1 MEIELLAKKELVKLI
16 RKDKNIDKDALLCY
30 AFYLLINGKTEIDY
44 YYAYSIVV
52 HFAAYHNEI
61 DALYEFAILFGY
73 SPLINIIREKRYETN
88 SNMKELVGE
97 VFINDNI
104 HNGKILTSGQ
114 KIIYRLI
121 NFSSDYSLVAPTS
134 YGKTDLMIE
143 SAFRADGDVIIIVP
157 LVALLNQV
165 KADIIQFGKEHNINV
180 KVITHHEIR
189 KSSNIKNIYVLTQE
203 RCYQLIKNKE
213 LTSVSDVY
221 IDEAHKLLLRS
232 RRAYKLSEIIVLLKD
247 MYKVRVN
254 YYSPVLNSAS
264 SVCIKGLYKE
274 KIYSVENIRDM
285 KHYDYF
291 LLVDNK
297 KYIYFPNTER
307 LSKDF
312 ICDDGYIDKFDYL
325 LNNSKEKN
333 LVFMNSPK
341 DIEDVALR
349 LADIIGETTKVG
361 VDDIKEFVGEEYRLF
376 DVIKSGIVY
385 VHAQMP
391 ELIRMYLIKLYRQSK
406 DIKYFITNSSILE
419 GVNTPSDILFIFDY
433 KIGRYVMKPIDFVN
447 LRGRVNRIGDL
458 VKEKNMSRILSE
470 IHFMCS
476 SASTARKVR
485 KEIIDPCYRKEKE
498 DVITNEYIQTF
509 AGEKE
514 SEFIESLSRV
524 KLIDDKLN
532 IEEVYEVDEIKEI
545 ESEFVKI
552 CVANDIRLS
561 EEQKSNIE
569 MRLNKYQNAEISDI
583 FQLLKCIADVFMLK
597 NDAEVSLSRLSVEK
611 VQKFYAT
618 LLNWLI
624 EGKTIK
630 EKAQN
635 IRNYY
640 MNQERELI
648 YVGSGRGEVC
658 AETVDGKI
666 EIRESGWS
674 TQRRDKKGNF
684 VQLKKAW
691 VINSKNS
698 KDLYNIA
705 IVKIKIEEDFISYD
719 ICPFIES
726 LYQADRG
733 IISTRLYN
741 LIKYKTDDER
751 EIELIKEG
759 VSIYLARKLVEEK
772 YSKYVQLGEDGI
784 KIDKNIYETFEEND
798 IIKSELA
805 YFTY

>member
-1 MEIELLAKKELVKLI
+1 MEIESSAKKELVKLI
-16 RKDKNIDKDALLCY
+16 KNDEGVDKDALLCY
-30 AFYLLINGKTEIDY
+30 AFYLLINGKTELDY
-44 YYAYSIVV
+44 YFAYSIVV
-52 HFAAYHNEI
+52 HFAVQYNER
-61 DALYEFAILFGY
+61 DALYEFALLFGY
-73 SPLINIIREKRYETN
+73 SPLLDIIKKNGYENNINI
-88 SNMKELVGE
+88 KELVGE
-97 VFINDNI
+97 VFVNDNI

-121 NFSSDYSLVAPTS
+121 NFNNDYSLVAPTS

-143 SAFRADGDVIIIVP
+143 SAFRAEGDVIIIVP

-165 KADIIQFGKEHNINV
+165 KLDIIQFGREHNVNV

-189 KSSNIKNIYVLTQE
+189 RSSNIKNIYVLTQE

-213 LTSVSDVY
+213 LNQVSDVY
-221 IDEAHKLLLRS
+221 IDEAHKLLLRN

-254 YYSPVLNSAS
+254 YYSPVLNSAN
-264 SVCIKGLYKE
+264 SVCIKGMYKE

-291 LLVDNK
+291 LLIDNK
-297 KYIYFPNTER
+297 KYLYMPNTER

-325 LNNSKEKN
+325 LKNSKGKN
-333 LVFMNSPK
+333 LVFLNSPK

-349 LADIIGETTKVG
+349 LADIIGENTDVG
-361 VDDIKEFVGEEYRLF
+361 VDEIKEFVGEEYRLF
-376 DVIKSGIVY
+376 DVIKSGIIY

-391 ELIRMYLIKLYRQSK
+391 ELIRMYLIKLYRQSE

-433 KIGRYVMKPIDFVN
+433 KIGRYIMKPIDFVN
-447 LRGRVNRIGDL
+447 LRGRVNRISDL
-458 VKEKNMSRILSE
+458 VKEKNISRIVSE
-470 IHFMCS
+470 IHFVCS
-476 SASTARKVR
+476 SLATARKVR
-485 KEIIDPCYRKEKE
+485 KEIIDPCYRPEKE
-498 DVITNEYIQTF
+498 DEITNEYIQNF
-509 AGEKE
+509 VGERE
-514 SEFIESLSRV
+514 AEFIESLSRI

-532 IEEVYEVDEIKEI
+532 IEEVYDVDKIKEI

-552 CVANDIRLS
+552 CITNDIRLS
-561 EEQKSNIE
+561 EEQRRNIE
-569 MRLNKYQNAEISDI
+569 MRLNKYENAEIKDI
-583 FQLLKCIADVFMLK
+583 LQLLKCIADVFMLEK
-597 NDAEVSLSRLSVEK
+597 DEEVSLSRLSIEK
-611 VQKFYAT
+611 VQKFYST

-635 IRNYY
+635 VRNYY
-640 MNQERELI
+640 LNQERELI
-648 YVGSGRGEVC
+648 YIGSGRGEVC

-705 IVKIKIEEDFISYD
+705 IVKIKIEEDFISYNL
-719 ICPFIES
+719 CPFIES
-726 LYQADRG
+726 LYQADKG
-733 IISTRLYN
+733 IISTSLYN
-741 LIKYKTDDER
+741 IIKYKTDNER

-772 YSKYVQLGEDGI
+772 YSKYVHLGEDGI
-784 KIDKNIYETFEEND
+784 KIDNSIYEVFEEND
-798 IIKSELA
+798 IIKSELV
-805 YFTY
+805 YFTH